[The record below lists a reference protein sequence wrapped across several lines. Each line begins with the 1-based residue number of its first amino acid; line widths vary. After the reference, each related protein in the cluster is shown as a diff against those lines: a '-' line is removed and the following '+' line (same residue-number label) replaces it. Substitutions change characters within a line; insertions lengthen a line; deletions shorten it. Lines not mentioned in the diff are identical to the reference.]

1 MAANGTAAAP
11 WAQVRTVHRAQ
22 AALAGRAWGEH
33 CQAVSC
39 VTPGDSRE
47 IRICIPL
54 EMRNPMPHTVRQL
67 IAFGWLGTAIL
78 CSAGCAPK
86 RAPPLTVADLMEDRV
101 MLDGVLLKCNE
112 GSEKARNESDC
123 LNARIAIDRLAQQDI
138 DPKEEAKRNA
148 EFERSRE
155 QLRLVQEKKRQEQEE
170 KTKVDAYSLPVVP
183 VVPVVPVEP
192 TPGAASSGT
201 AAPGG
206 ATPGLAQTKP

>member
-1 MAANGTAAAP
+1 
-11 WAQVRTVHRAQ
+11 
-22 AALAGRAWGEH
+22 
-33 CQAVSC
+33 
-39 VTPGDSRE
+39 
-47 IRICIPL
+47 
-54 EMRNPMPHTVRQL
+54 
-67 IAFGWLGTAIL
+67 
-78 CSAGCAPK
+78 
-86 RAPPLTVADLMEDRV
+86 MEDRV

>member
-1 MAANGTAAAP
+1 
-11 WAQVRTVHRAQ
+11 
-22 AALAGRAWGEH
+22 
-33 CQAVSC
+33 
-39 VTPGDSRE
+39 
-47 IRICIPL
+47 
-54 EMRNPMPHTVRQL
+54 
-67 IAFGWLGTAIL
+67 
-78 CSAGCAPK
+78 
-86 RAPPLTVADLMEDRV
+86 

-183 VVPVVPVEP
+183 VESQGAAS
-192 TPGAASSGT
+192 GAASSGT
-201 AAPGG
+201 AAPGAG
-206 ATPGLAQTKP
+206 ATGAVPAATGTTPATGSPAPGGPPPGLAQTKP

>member
-1 MAANGTAAAP
+1 
-11 WAQVRTVHRAQ
+11 
-22 AALAGRAWGEH
+22 
-33 CQAVSC
+33 
-39 VTPGDSRE
+39 
-47 IRICIPL
+47 
-54 EMRNPMPHTVRQL
+54 
-67 IAFGWLGTAIL
+67 
-78 CSAGCAPK
+78 
-86 RAPPLTVADLMEDRV
+86 

-183 VVPVVPVEP
+183 VEP

>member
-1 MAANGTAAAP
+1 
-11 WAQVRTVHRAQ
+11 
-22 AALAGRAWGEH
+22 
-33 CQAVSC
+33 
-39 VTPGDSRE
+39 
-47 IRICIPL
+47 
-54 EMRNPMPHTVRQL
+54 
-67 IAFGWLGTAIL
+67 
-78 CSAGCAPK
+78 
-86 RAPPLTVADLMEDRV
+86 

-183 VVPVVPVEP
+183 VESQ
-192 TPGAASSGT
+192 GAASSGT

-206 ATPGLAQTKP
+206 GATTGAVPPATGTTPATGNPAPGGPPPGLAQTKP

>member
-101 MLDGVLLKCNE
+101 MLDL
-112 GSEKARNESDC
+112 
-123 LNARIAIDRLAQQDI
+123 
-138 DPKEEAKRNA
+138 
-148 EFERSRE
+148 
-155 QLRLVQEKKRQEQEE
+155 
-170 KTKVDAYSLPVVP
+170 SLIHI
-183 VVPVVPVEP
+183 
-192 TPGAASSGT
+192 
-201 AAPGG
+201 
-206 ATPGLAQTKP
+206 